1 MANLRNPDLP
11 PQRPPEGRDTYDDL
25 IELVASKVVAWRL
38 SIPAIMVLE
47 SAKPLSFV
55 ASQALVFLEPLV
67 QAFLTPRNYR
77 RFYEMLENRENVERL
92 IQAIERKEEEYQA
105 ARKRARQKEKGE
117 ETP

>member
-1 MANLRNPDLP
+1 MENLRNPDLP
-11 PQRPPEGRDTYDDL
+11 REKPAEDTYDDL
-25 IELVASKVVAWRL
+25 IELVATKIVAWRM

-67 QAFLTPRNYR
+67 QVFLNPQNYR

-92 IQAIERKEEEYQA
+92 IQAIERKEEEYQ
-105 ARKRARQKEKGE
+105 RQKRKKKE
-117 ETP
+117 EREPS

>member
-1 MANLRNPDLP
+1 MENLRNPDLP
-11 PQRPPEGRDTYDDL
+11 RPKADREKDTYDDL
-25 IELVASKVVAWRL
+25 IEKVATKVVAWRM

-67 QAFLTPRNYR
+67 QAFLNPREYR

-105 ARKRARQKEKGE
+105 AQKAQKKQRKEAR
-117 ETP
+117 